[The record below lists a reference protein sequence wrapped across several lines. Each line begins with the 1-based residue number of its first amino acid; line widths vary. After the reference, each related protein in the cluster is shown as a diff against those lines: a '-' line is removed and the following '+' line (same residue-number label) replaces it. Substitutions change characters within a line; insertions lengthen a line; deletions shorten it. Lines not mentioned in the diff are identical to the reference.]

1 MAHRARLQAA
11 ANGGGE
17 LEWREM
23 ARIASAVMAAAIALV
38 ALVAAAAAQNS
49 PPPCNYTTYL
59 VDTGDVVVY
68 DQLDK
73 IVCVSNHVAVSKDL
87 NTMG

>member
-1 MAHRARLQAA
+1 LRVLTPAEPVV
-11 ANGGGE
+11 GE

-23 ARIASAVMAAAIALV
+23 ARIASAVMAAAAIALV
-38 ALVAAAAAQNS
+38 ALVAAAAAQNP

-59 VDTGDVVVY
+59 VDTGDMVVY

-73 IVCVSNHVAVSKDL
+73 ILCVSNHVAVSKDL